1 MALAGHVA
9 ATVAQKLAASRD
21 AHLRK
26 KHAAGKI
33 DSLGTVESAP
43 DYPKAEAHILEALT
57 LRLEAHALDPQHEA
71 PAWAED
77 TAANKGLSD
86 DALLMFF
93 VAYCKP
99 LIPPDQMAQLVARDP
114 LFAKI
119 AYIP

>member
-1 MALAGHVA
+1 MALPGDVA
-9 ATVAQKLAASRD
+9 AIVAQTLAASRD

-26 KHAAGKI
+26 KHAAGTV
-33 DSLGTVESAP
+33 DNLGTVTASP

-57 LRLEAHALDPQHEA
+57 LRLEAHALDPHHEA

-77 TAANKGLSD
+77 QAANRGLSD
-86 DALLMFF
+86 DALLTFF

-99 LIPPDQMAQLVARDP
+99 LIPAEQMQQLIARDP
-114 LFAKI
+114 LFERI